1 MEEQIAG
8 PKPKLFTRYQI
19 FVIAVLAILQFTLVL
34 DFMVLSPL
42 GPILMEKLSI
52 TTSQFGWVVSAYAF
66 SAGASGLLTAGFADK
81 FDRKKLLL
89 FFYVG
94 FTVGTLLCA
103 LANDYH
109 FLLMARIVTGLFGGV
124 IGSISFAII
133 TDLFKME
140 VRGRV
145 MGFVQMAFATSQ
157 VMGLPIG
164 LYLAN
169 KFGWHAPFFMIVGL
183 CLIVGVAIVIH
194 LKPITEHL
202 KLRGDHNAFVH
213 LGNTVSNR
221 SYMRAFAA
229 TTLLATG
236 GFMLMPFGSAFGVH
250 NLGISLDQLPLLY
263 LITGICSMIAGPLV
277 GKYSDVIGKY
287 RVFVIGSVVGMI
299 MVIIYCNL
307 GITPLWII
315 ILLNVILFIG
325 ISSRMISAS
334 ALMTAIP
341 EAKDRGA
348 FMSINASV
356 QQIAGGI
363 ATFVAGLIVIETPSG
378 YLERYDMLGYTVSA
392 AMILTIAM
400 MYSVNRYVNQQAA
413 ARTVATAAPGTSVSA
428 VPVGTQDH

>member
-1 MEEQIAG
+1 
-8 PKPKLFTRYQI
+8 
-19 FVIAVLAILQFTLVL
+19 
-34 DFMVLSPL
+34 
-42 GPILMEKLSI
+42 
-52 TTSQFGWVVSAYAF
+52 
-66 SAGASGLLTAGFADK
+66 
-81 FDRKKLLL
+81 
-89 FFYVG
+89 
-94 FTVGTLLCA
+94 
-103 LANDYH
+103 
-109 FLLMARIVTGLFGGV
+109 MARIVTGLFGGV

-183 CLIVGVAIVIH
+183 CLIVGVAMVIH

-221 SYMRAFAA
+221 NYLKAFAA

-236 GFMLMPFGSAFGVH
+236 GFMLMPFGSTFGVH

-263 LITGICSMIAGPLV
+263 VITGVCSMIAGPLV

-299 MVIIYCNL
+299 MVVIYCNL
-307 GITPLWII
+307 GITPLWMI

-341 EAKDRGA
+341 DPKDRGA
-348 FMSINASV
+348 FMSINSSV
-356 QQIAGGI
+356 QQISGGI
-363 ATFVAGLIVIETPSG
+363 ASVVAGLIVIQTESG
-378 YLERYDMLGYTVSA
+378 YLERYDLLGYVVTGAMLITVF
-392 AMILTIAM
+392 M
-400 MYSVNRYVNQQAA
+400 MYIIDKQIKSKSQKAPAQP
-413 ARTVATAAPGTSVSA
+413 VAV
-428 VPVGTQDH
+428 